1 MGKNQSVNDFMEDC
15 RIKIYNASSDEVIS
29 ARLLPFGYDEA
40 KHTANKTIYT
50 DTVALVKKNE
60 NEDAEWRTASELF
73 NKQQKKTRKDFSQIR
88 KKLKFYYPATSAEA
102 NTLGLYEDK
111 ITKYTDFLQ
120 VAKNFYGNLVGMQEV
135 LDKLAPFGY
144 TLESVQALQA
154 DVEQLDVLREN
165 REKEGG
171 DAQYATKERNT
182 KMDELYEAANEITR
196 LAKLVFEDDEAQY
209 LEKLGIIVRS

>member
-1 MGKNQSVNDFMEDC
+1 
-15 RIKIYNASSDEVIS
+15 
-29 ARLLPFGYDEA
+29 
-40 KHTANKTIYT
+40 
-50 DTVALVKKNE
+50 
-60 NEDAEWRTASELF
+60 
-73 NKQQKKTRKDFSQIR
+73 
-88 KKLKFYYPATSAEA
+88 
-102 NTLGLYEDK
+102 
-111 ITKYTDFLQ
+111 
-120 VAKNFYGNLVGMQEV
+120 MQEV

-196 LAKLVFEDDEAQY
+196 LAQTRLRRRRSTIPRKTRHHRPFIIYHSYKSKAQS
-209 LEKLGIIVRS
+209 LQPNKGIPSPINDGVPFFRTLLHPNPVSGRRPRQGSFHSKQKIR